1 MTEPDPTE
9 PDAAPPHARG
19 LRLSDLL
26 GITAGYGLAAW
37 LAQAFRPRSIP
48 GSALAYA
55 SLAFEFAW
63 LGLMMSGP
71 LVLFLERERFA
82 PGGSGQGRGKLIGDV
97 PPGTPPEP
105 DPIGARRAYSR
116 AELAWS
122 VIGAYWIGLAVLV
135 VPLRSGETP
144 WLMMSLVPVLGLAWL
159 LVAPRPR
166 AGSHPP
172 RGWTHPTAVA
182 LLWTTP
188 LAWLNL
194 VLIARALM

>member
-9 PDAAPPHARG
+9 TDAVPAPRRG

-82 PGGSGQGRGKLIGDV
+82 TGGAGQGRPRRIGDV
-97 PPGTPPEP
+97 PAGTLPDPEP
-105 DPIGARRAYSR
+105 AGSLRAYSR

-144 WLMMSLVPVLGLAWL
+144 WLMMALVPVLGLAWL
-159 LVAPRPR
+159 LVTPRPR
-166 AGSHPP
+166 AGSQPT